1 MSMRPVPINPLQ
13 SMPPE
18 PRERPPRGHLSP
30 ARWLKQRI
38 LSQDEAALTSLGEL
52 MLPSLLGA
60 MEACWI
66 DVILLGMAS
75 LGVLNLS
82 TPLLPLWTPF
92 VYLVGAQWVL
102 VFLDRRSAR
111 AAADSTEDGSAEEK
125 EGVKSSD
132 ATIFFA
138 LTAALS
144 LIVIWLQLYA
154 STYPF
159 YNLVWLGTL
168 VSDILFLN
176 LHFYQ
181 AIFIVAVSFYLA
193 WRGLRLIGRAIEP
206 SQVMRW
212 LLLGLSVMVAVILL
226 RAALE
231 SAGTNFQDTV
241 LLFLLIPMLLFLGLI
256 AHALARIV
264 FVRKTHY
271 TGLQGSVVAQ
281 ERAVITVIGSL
292 GLLLLAVTVVVGL
305 MASPAFFSGAI
316 SFLAVIGQAIAN
328 AYNWLVGLF
337 ADVLVIL
344 TTPIFWLVSWI
355 SGLFPPRKL
364 SNTQPPPAAPEKQPK
379 VQHVSNDAINTL
391 LPIMK
396 VIAPILL
403 LLLAVGLVWLAL
415 RRRRKLPL
423 RLSRLDEDLH
433 ESLWSWLLLWS
444 QLKAML
450 RAFFGRFFSRGS
462 GHEVAPLGASAE
474 IVADPAT
481 RNIREIYRALLK
493 KAAGRGYPRQKDE
506 TPHEFRQRL
515 DERAPVVEPQLETIT
530 EAYTQVRYGG
540 SWPDAAEVASVRGQW
555 SELDQKWV

>member
-18 PRERPPRGHLSP
+18 RPEPPPRGHISP

-38 LSQDEAALTSLGEL
+38 LTSDEAAITSLGEF

-60 MEACWI
+60 MEACW
-66 DVILLGMAS
+66 VGAILLGLAG

-92 VYLVGAQWVL
+92 VYLIGAQWLLVL
-102 VFLDRRSAR
+102 LDRRSAR
-111 AAADSTEDGSAEEK
+111 VAAQVVEGEGAEHG
-125 EGVKSSD
+125 EGVRRSD

-138 LTAALS
+138 LTGALT
-144 LIVIWLQLYA
+144 LVVIWLQLYA
-154 STYPF
+154 STYPI

-168 VSDILFLN
+168 ASDVLFLN

-181 AIFIVAVSFYLA
+181 AIFILALSFYLA
-193 WRGLRLIGRAIEP
+193 WRGLRLVGHVIEP

-212 LLLGLSVMVAVILL
+212 LLLGMSVMVAVILL
-226 RAALE
+226 RASLQ
-231 SAGTNFQDTV
+231 SAGANFQDTT
-241 LLFLLIPMLLFLGLI
+241 LLFLLIPLLLFLGLA

-271 TGLQGSVVAQ
+271 TGLQGSVLAQ
-281 ERAVITVIGSL
+281 ERAVLTVIGSL
-292 GLLLLAVTVVVGL
+292 GLLLLVVTLIIG
-305 MASPAFFSGAI
+305 MTASPSFFSGAVA
-316 SFLAVIGQAIAN
+316 FLSVIGHAIAN
-328 AYNWLVGLF
+328 AYSWLVNLF

-355 SGLFPPRKL
+355 AGLFPHKASSSTPPPVKPRKK
-364 SNTQPPPAAPEKQPK
+364 PPVHP
-379 VQHVSNDAINTL
+379 VSNDALNTL

-403 LLLAVGLVWLAL
+403 LLLVVSLVWLAL
-415 RRRRKLPL
+415 RRRRRLPL
-423 RLSRLDEDLH
+423 RFSRLDEDLH

-450 RAFFGRFFSRGS
+450 RAFFGRFFSRSEEGGDTS
-462 GHEVAPLGASAE
+462 QAVTAE
-474 IVADPAT
+474 AIGNPAVRT
-481 RNIREIYRALLK
+481 IRDIYRALLK
-493 KAAGRGYPRQKDE
+493 KAAGRGYPRKKDE
-506 TPHEFRQRL
+506 TPYEFRQRL
-515 DERAPVVEPQLETIT
+515 DEREPVVEPQLEAIT
-530 EAYTQVRYGG
+530 EAYARVRYGG
-540 SWPDAAEVASVRGQW
+540 DQPDYEEVVAVRGQW

>member
-18 PRERPPRGHLSP
+18 PRKPSRGPMSP

-38 LSQDEAALTSLGEL
+38 LSTDEAAITSLGEL
-52 MLPSLLGA
+52 ALPTLLGA
-60 MEACWI
+60 MEACWV
-66 DVILLGMAS
+66 DAILLGLAS

-92 VYLVGAQWVL
+92 VYLVGAQWLL
-102 VFLDRRSAR
+102 VFFDHRSAQ
-111 AAADSTEDGSAEEK
+111 AETGNAEGEEGK

-159 YNLVWLGTL
+159 YNLAWLGAL
-168 VSDILFLN
+168 GSDILFLN

-181 AIFIVAVSFYLA
+181 AIFIVALSFYLS
-193 WRGLRLIGRAIEP
+193 WRGLRLVGRVIEP
-206 SQVMRW
+206 SQVMHW
-212 LLLGLSVMVAVILL
+212 LLLGLGVMVAVILL

-231 SAGTNFQDTV
+231 SAGANFHDTV
-241 LLFLLIPMLLFLGLI
+241 LLFLFIPLLLFLGLV

-271 TGLQGSVVAQ
+271 TGLQGSVAAQ
-281 ERAVITVIGSL
+281 ERAVMTVIGSL
-292 GLLLLAVTVVVGL
+292 GLLLLVVTVAVGL
-305 MASPAFFSGAI
+305 TASPAFFNSAI
-316 SFLAVIGQAIAN
+316 SFLSVTGHAIAN
-328 AYNWLVGLF
+328 AYNWLVNLL

-344 TTPIFWLVSWI
+344 FTPLFWLVSWI
-355 SGLFPPRKL
+355 SGLFPHRAT
-364 SNTQPPPAAPEKQPK
+364 SSTPPPAKPKPKPRAQP
-379 VQHVSNDAINTL
+379 VSNDAINTL

-396 VIAPILL
+396 VLVPILL
-403 LLLAVGLVWLAL
+403 LLLVAGLAWLAL

-462 GHEVAPLGASAE
+462 GHEDRPLTSPAE
-474 IVADPAT
+474 IIADPAART
-481 RNIREIYRALLK
+481 IREIYRALLK
-493 KAAGRGYPRQKDE
+493 KAAGRGYPRRKDE
-506 TPHEFRQRL
+506 TPHEFRRRL
-515 DERAPVVEPQLETIT
+515 DEQAPVVEPQLEAIT
-530 EAYTQVRYGG
+530 GAYALVRYGG
-540 SWPDAAEVASVRGQW
+540 GTLDEVEVASVREQW